1 MQLNDM
7 SFYIFNHLKKNLI
20 RFVHAHEILNESS
33 SKVPIY
39 FSSGD
44 TDVTLVALAYLCEYE
59 KRNYIINSH
68 GQHNKKHKTKQYDL
82 CR

>member
-1 MQLNDM
+1 M
-7 SFYIFNHLKKNLI
+7 
-20 RFVHAHEILNESS
+20 HAHEILKESS
-33 SKVPIY
+33 SKVPIHLS
-39 FSSGD
+39 FGD
-44 TDVTLVALAYLCEYE
+44 TDVKLVALAYLCEYE